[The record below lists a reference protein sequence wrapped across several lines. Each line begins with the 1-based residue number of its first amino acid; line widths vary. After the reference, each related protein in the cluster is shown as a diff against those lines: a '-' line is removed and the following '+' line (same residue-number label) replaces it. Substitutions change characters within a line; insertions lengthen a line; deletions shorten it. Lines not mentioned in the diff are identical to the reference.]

1 MRLARF
7 ATRASSESK
16 SEAYGLLKGKNII
29 HLPQLVNMLGQTMPS
44 SLERFIS
51 LGLKEKDIQE
61 LIQKTTGKDLDT
73 VTFPLKETK
82 LLAPIVN
89 PSKIICLGLNYKDH
103 AQEQGQI
110 SPQEPIIFMKP
121 RTAIIGPEERIVKPK
136 LVTQLDYEAELAI
149 VVGERCKNIAIKD
162 AKRCIFGYTAM
173 NDVSARNIQFKDK
186 QWTRGKS
193 FDTFAPI
200 GPCITTTNQIGDPA
214 KLRICARV
222 NGEMRQNSTTGNM
235 MMDVYQILHHLS
247 LVMTLEPCDIIC
259 TGTPAGT
266 GFTMSPPRFLQHD
279 DLVEIEIE
287 GIGALCNQVFEEGR
301 PNPVHP

>member
-61 LIQKTTGKDLDT
+61 LIEKTTGKDLDT

-103 AQEQGQI
+103 AQEQG
-110 SPQEPIIFMKP
+110 
-121 RTAIIGPEERIVKPK
+121 
-136 LVTQLDYEAELAI
+136 
-149 VVGERCKNIAIKD
+149 
-162 AKRCIFGYTAM
+162 
-173 NDVSARNIQFKDK
+173 
-186 QWTRGKS
+186 
-193 FDTFAPI
+193 
-200 GPCITTTNQIGDPA
+200 
-214 KLRICARV
+214 
-222 NGEMRQNSTTGNM
+222 
-235 MMDVYQILHHLS
+235 
-247 LVMTLEPCDIIC
+247 
-259 TGTPAGT
+259 
-266 GFTMSPPRFLQHD
+266 
-279 DLVEIEIE
+279 
-287 GIGALCNQVFEEGR
+287 
-301 PNPVHP
+301 